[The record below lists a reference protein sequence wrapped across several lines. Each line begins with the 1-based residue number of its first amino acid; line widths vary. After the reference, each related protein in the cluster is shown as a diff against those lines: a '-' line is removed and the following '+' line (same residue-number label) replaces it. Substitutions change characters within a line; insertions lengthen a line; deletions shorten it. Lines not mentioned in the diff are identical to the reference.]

1 MKQLIVGFDSAWSAN
16 NSGAICAATVNTD
29 ASIELTLEPITATFI
44 GAQDEIQSRQEC
56 VSKTIVFLDQPHIV
70 NNRTGSRPAERI
82 VSSPVG
88 RRYGGTQRSAT
99 EVPADR
105 IDMFGPNAP
114 VWNFVDS
121 FCGPANPFEYSKQ
134 NVVVYETY
142 PVLYIIAND
151 WLQPDK
157 RSTGRLPKY
166 NPARLKTFQLADWK
180 FICMKAAT
188 LANELRIDELS
199 AWLENA
205 SAIEKPT
212 KQLQDKLDAA
222 ICLLQAIEWHLC
234 EHFLVV
240 GNMDTGYIVT
250 KSNQVLEQEMRVRC
264 GALAKENK
272 DGLNWSAEKWLHRV
286 TKRDASS
293 WQVQHLT

>member
-1 MKQLIVGFDSAWSAN
+1 
-16 NSGAICAATVNTD
+16 
-29 ASIELTLEPITATFI
+29 
-44 GAQDEIQSRQEC
+44 
-56 VSKTIVFLDQPHIV
+56 
-70 NNRTGSRPAERI
+70 
-82 VSSPVG
+82 
-88 RRYGGTQRSAT
+88 
-99 EVPADR
+99 
-105 IDMFGPNAP
+105 
-114 VWNFVDS
+114 
-121 FCGPANPFEYSKQ
+121 
-134 NVVVYETY
+134 
-142 PVLYIIAND
+142 
-151 WLQPDK
+151 
-157 RSTGRLPKY
+157 
-166 NPARLKTFQLADWK
+166 
-180 FICMKAAT
+180 MKAAT

-234 EHFLVV
+234 EH
-240 GNMDTGYIVT
+240 VT